1 MQLTHNYINYLDYLD
16 NLTEKV
22 FIKNIDWPLTNATS
36 EEVIERINQEFEKH
50 NTVCIVT
57 REYGTIEI
65 DCKLLK
71 KRNGLKLIFY
81 RFNGSTSIKIININN
96 GSVQLK
102 SDFYSLIEI
111 SYNESF
117 IFSSKWYV
125 SKMI

>member
-1 MQLTHNYINYLDYLD
+1 M
-16 NLTEKV
+16 
-22 FIKNIDWPLTNATS
+22 
-36 EEVIERINQEFEKH
+36 
-50 NTVCIVT
+50 CIVT

-81 RFNGSTSIKIININN
+81 RFNGSTSIKINNINN

>member
-1 MQLTHNYINYLDYLD
+1 M
-16 NLTEKV
+16 
-22 FIKNIDWPLTNATS
+22 
-36 EEVIERINQEFEKH
+36 
-50 NTVCIVT
+50 CIVT
-57 REYGTIEI
+57 REHGAIEI

-81 RFNGSTSIKIININN
+81 RFNGNTSIKIININN
-96 GSVQLK
+96 GPVQLK
-102 SDFYSLIEI
+102 SDFDSLIEI